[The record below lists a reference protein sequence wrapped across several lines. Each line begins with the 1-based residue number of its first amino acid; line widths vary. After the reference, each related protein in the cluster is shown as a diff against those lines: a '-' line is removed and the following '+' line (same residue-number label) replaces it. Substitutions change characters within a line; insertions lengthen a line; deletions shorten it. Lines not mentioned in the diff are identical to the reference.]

1 MELKK
6 LFKKLLN
13 STCIIFTVITA
24 VYMLIL
30 QIINITDSDA
40 GIEAGRVLLFFIF
53 SLLLSIANA
62 LLSLNKIHIAL
73 RYIIH
78 YVILIF
84 GFWTC
89 FCLPNKMDFSKTLVG
104 VVIFSACYAIV
115 MALVGIFSRRLKT
128 QKDTEPKYE
137 KQFTTKNK

>member
-6 LFKKLLN
+6 IFKKLLN

-30 QIINITDSDA
+30 QIINITDADA
-40 GIEAGRVLLFFIF
+40 AIEAGRVLLFFIF
-53 SLLLSIANA
+53 SILLSIANVF
-62 LLSLNKIHIAL
+62 LTIEKLHSAL

-78 YVILIF
+78 YVISIF

-89 FCLPNKMDFSKTLVG
+89 FCIPNKMDFSRTLVG
-104 VVIFSACYAIV
+104 LVIFSSAYAIIMTV
-115 MALVGIFSRRLKT
+115 ISLFSRKLK
-128 QKDTEPKYE
+128 KRKYSEPKYE
-137 KQFTTKNK
+137 KQFTTKNR